1 MTPAEED
8 QESPQEIME
17 SAYGEIRSA
26 LADDLIS
33 AIMAKDPYFFEHL
46 VGKLLVAMGY
56 GESLESHADV
66 TRKSADEG
74 IDGVVR
80 EDRLGFG
87 TICYQAKRWDPSRT
101 VGRPEVQAF
110 VGALSGKGVS
120 KGLFITTARF
130 SKEARRYAD
139 GLLGQTVV
147 LVDGPAL
154 AGLMIDYGVGVS
166 TRQVYEIKAV
176 DTDFFDE

>member
-1 MTPAEED
+1 MPT
-8 QESPQEIME
+8 SPK
-17 SAYGEIRSA
+17 R
-26 LADDLIS
+26 
-33 AIMAKDPYFFEHL
+33 
-46 VGKLLVAMGY
+46 V
-56 GESLESHADV
+56 V
-66 TRKSADEG
+66 TRG

-87 TICYQAKRWDPSRT
+87 TICYQAKRWDPQRT

-130 SKEARRYAD
+130 SKDARKYAE

-147 LVDGPAL
+147 LVDGSAL